1 MTDIEERKRPAEGLS
16 NDEPKLKQQ
25 NTTTTTLSST
35 ESTTVTQKPQVKGV
49 AAIKPEF
56 IISSKFQ
63 TLYNDDDAESAKQKE
78 QHEQQKGKNNDKG
91 KGKGKGKKKNH
102 KGQNKNRDLRQEGE
116 EIRLCISLI
125 DPNDDSRICKFG
137 ADSCRFTHNIEEYL
151 SNKPQDISGMCPVFQ
166 ELGYCPTGLK
176 CRWLSSHYNKETKN
190 LIYDESKFKN
200 GIKIPHNGEVNWID
214 AKQKNELQ
222 KRQIALPLS
231 DLVIPYVDSLIQ
243 SNNPK
248 KEEPEQEPEQ
258 SEEQEKDESLSK
270 QETIKQNS
278 TTYIEAPFKPE
289 EKKPLNLKNA
299 KIVSPLTT
307 VGNLPYRRLMKTLGA
322 DITYSEMAFALPL
335 IQGSNS
341 EWALPKAHESE
352 YPGFGVQIATSKN
365 FQACKAAEA
374 ISKLTTHVS
383 ELNLNCGCPIDLL
396 YRQGQGS
403 ALLEQP
409 NRMVRL
415 LKGMNYCSGDIPVT
429 VKIRMGSRDN
439 NPVADVIVQK
449 LLKEGDVAAIT
460 LHGRSRQ
467 QRYTREADWDYVS
480 KIGSIVQEYNADQ
493 VEDKDAR
500 DKRPVYLVGN
510 GDCFTHEDW
519 YKAVKDPNIDSVMI
533 ARGALIKPWIFE
545 EIEAK
550 QYIDKSATERLSILE
565 KYSKFAITHWGSD
578 EYGVNSARR
587 FLCEFM
593 SFTHRYI
600 PVGILERLP
609 PKLNERPPQ
618 WKGRN
623 ELETLLGSNDA
634 NDWIKISEMFLGKS
648 SDSFKFIPK
657 HKSNSYETSENLT
670 NPVAN
675 QE

>member
-1 MTDIEERKRPAEGLS
+1 MMT
-16 NDEPKLKQQ
+16 Q
-25 NTTTTTLSST
+25 
-35 ESTTVTQKPQVKGV
+35 
-49 AAIKPEF
+49 EF
-56 IISSKFQ
+56 VN
-63 TLYNDDDAESAKQKE
+63 LV
-78 QHEQQKGKNNDKG
+78 
-91 KGKGKGKKKNH
+91 
-102 KGQNKNRDLRQEGE
+102 
-116 EIRLCISLI
+116 LI
-125 DPNDDSRICKFG
+125 
-137 ADSCRFTHNIEEYL
+137 H
-151 SNKPQDISGMCPVFQ
+151 
-166 ELGYCPTGLK
+166 
-176 CRWLSSHYNKETKN
+176 TKN

-200 GIKIPHNGEVNWID
+200 GVKVPHNGEVNWLD

-231 DLVIPYVDSLIQ
+231 DLVIPYVDSLVQ

-248 KEEPEQEPEQ
+248 KEE
-258 SEEQEKDESLSK
+258 SEEEVK
-270 QETIKQNS
+270 QEVKQDEEDHESSKKETVKINS
-278 TTYIEAPFKPE
+278 STYIEAPFKPE

-374 ISKLTTHVS
+374 IAKLTTHVS

-429 VKIRMGSRDN
+429 VKLRMGSKDN
-439 NPVADVIVQK
+439 NPVADVIVKK

-500 DKRPVYLVGN
+500 DKRPVYLIGN

-519 YKAVKDPNIDSVMI
+519 YRAVNNPNIDSVMI

-545 EIEAK
+545 EIEAQ

-593 SFTHRYI
+593 SFTHR
-600 PVGILERLP
+600 
-609 PKLNERPPQ
+609 
-618 WKGRN
+618 
-623 ELETLLGSNDA
+623 
-634 NDWIKISEMFLGKS
+634 F
-648 SDSFKFIPK
+648 
-657 HKSNSYETSENLT
+657 
-670 NPVAN
+670 
-675 QE
+675 